1 MRRSVPVYARPGPS
15 RSQGQPPIMSELN
28 ITPLIDVMLVLLVMF
43 IITLPAMTHKV
54 PIELPQPGPDRTLP
68 QVMHRL
74 VMARSGALSLDGR
87 PIGEA
92 ELPARLAA
100 LRADR
105 QAVLTLRTDP
115 EARYE
120 RFAALIATVKRAGV
134 TRLGFEGNEAMRF

>member
-1 MRRSVPVYARPGPS
+1 MRRSVPVYARPGP
-15 RSQGQPPIMSELN
+15 RRGQGQPPIMSELN
-28 ITPLIDVMLVLLVMF
+28 ITPLIDVLLVLLVMF
-43 IITLPAMTHKV
+43 IVTLPAMTHEV
-54 PIELPQPGPDRTLP
+54 PIDLPSGPNPNLP
-68 QVMHRL
+68 QVLHRL
-74 VMARSGALSLDGR
+74 VLARGGALSLDGR
-87 PIGEA
+87 PIGDA

-100 LRADR
+100 LRADP